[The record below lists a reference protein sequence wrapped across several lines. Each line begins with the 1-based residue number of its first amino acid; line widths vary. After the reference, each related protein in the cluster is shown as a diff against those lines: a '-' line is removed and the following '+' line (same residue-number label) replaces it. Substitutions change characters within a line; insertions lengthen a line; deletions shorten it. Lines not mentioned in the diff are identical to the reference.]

1 METIILI
8 ISLLLAIFLFY
19 IGYVLGKIVKDQEWI
34 DMLPKIRQ
42 DSIKKSREVL
52 SGQFSEQLAPFLPNF
67 SYSPT
72 ECRFI
77 GKPIDFIVFKGIDN
91 KEPEEIIFVEVKSGK
106 SKLSTT
112 ERKLRDIIKEK
123 KIRWEVYRVNR

>member
-77 GKPIDFIVFKGIDN
+77 GKPIDFIVFARRIN
-91 KEPEEIIFVEVKSGK
+91 AEPEEIIFVEVKSGK